1 MIQIKDWIAIIPEQ
15 ERRIAYVGEN
25 ASESRQFRLTGSDL
39 DKYAYYLDLA
49 FDLST
54 VTTTA
59 KRQKET
65 TSQNVQ
71 ETVGTNQSQSVSTKT
86 TENAVLSETTV
97 DCDAKTDVVPLSMLR
112 DAEGVTLTWTILA
125 QHTQLP
131 GALQATLRAVSSDG
145 CVKKS
150 ATMTFEVDPA
160 VIATAAK
167 PPVLSEAEQ
176 IIQNMENQYSKYV
189 KKATECEEQIEYLTS
204 SATSQCRSNLNES
217 YAYMLD
223 ATNAATA
230 AAGSKT
236 AAQEARTA
244 AESAA
249 ATATAKATA
258 AAGSATAANN
268 SATSAAASAAA
279 AESSAENAAASAT
292 AAEGAATN
300 VFHALRVQKRGGTVR
315 IDDAVPVQ
323 HQLALQVKSKNLVP
337 QPYDFTTRTVG
348 GVTFTANED
357 GTVTANGTATEDA
370 YIRLC
375 SGVPL
380 QLHTQYTISGCPTGG
395 GSTTYTLYM
404 TGSDW
409 CTGENYD
416 NATPNGG
423 QFIPNKERPG
433 GYDVCIVVYS
443 GVVCND
449 LVFSPQ
455 IEEGATATVYTKGV
469 EPAAVTV
476 QRYGKNLIQYPYN
489 FTSKLASGVTFTA
502 NEDGSIVVN
511 GTAKANTGI
520 RMAENLPL
528 QIGTT
533 YTLSG
538 CPSGDNRLLMSGA
551 TYSGNVYDAG
561 DGATFT
567 VTGAP
572 DSDGY
577 RVNFLLTA
585 GKVYNN
591 VVFKPQIEVGA
602 AATAYELYTT
612 PTEYTPAADGTVSG
626 VLTLDPVT
634 TLTTDS
640 AGAVLEAEYSRDVN
654 ETFAALQ
661 ATEAASAAFAAE
673 SKAAADTAAA
683 KATAAATGATAAQTA
698 QAAAEA
704 AATNAGNA
712 VQAVQESVIGLVP
725 LLINNAGAHN
735 ATYRGKNLGMSVT
748 AEQWAAIAN
757 GTFADLYIG
766 DYWVIGGVNWRI
778 AAFDYYYKTGDTSCT
793 THHAVIVPDTN
804 LYTHVMNDTNITT
817 GGYVGS
823 RMYTEGLTQA
833 KTTICDA
840 FGANHILTHRQLLVN
855 AVTNG
860 KPSGGAWYDSTV
872 ELMTEQNVYGGKIFG
887 AGNDGS
893 TVPYLY
899 TIDKSQFP
907 LFAHDPSM
915 IFNRQWFWLRDVVS
929 AADFACVDSS
939 GYAFVSDA
947 SSGIIGVRPAFAI
960 MA

>member
-150 ATMTFEVDPA
+150 ATMTFEVEPA

-244 AESAA
+244 AESASD
-249 ATATAKATA
+249 TATAKATA

-300 VFHALRVQKRGGTVR
+300 VFHALRVKKRGGTVR

-449 LVFSPQ
+449 LIFSPQ
-455 IEEGATATVYTKGV
+455 IEEGATATAYTKGV
-469 EPAAVTV
+469 EPSAVTV
-476 QRYGKNLIQYPYN
+476 QRYGKNLIPYPYRYGTKTIN
-489 FTSKLASGVTFTA
+489 GITFTV
-502 NEDGSIVVN
+502 NEDRSITVN
-511 GTAKANTGI
+511 GTATAT
-520 RMAENLPL
+520 ATF
-528 QIGTT
+528 QISEDDALSDLIGQTVA
-533 YTLSG
+533 LSG
-538 CPSGDNRLLMSGA
+538 CPTGGSES
-551 TYSGNVYDAG
+551 TYRMRYQQTGISSDVGN
-561 DGATFT
+561 GATFT
-567 VTGAP
+567 VKKKSYLAIQ
-572 DSDGY
+572 
-577 RVNFLLTA
+577 VFA
-585 GKVYNN
+585 GTVCDNM
-591 VVFKPQIEVGA
+591 VFKPQIEVGA
-602 AATAYELYTT
+602 AATAYEPYTP

-640 AGAVLEAEYSRDVN
+640 AGVVLEAEYSRDVN

-735 ATYRGKNLGMSVT
+735 ATYRGKNLGTSVT

-823 RMYTEGLTQA
+823 KMYTEGLTQA

-899 TIDKSQFP
+899 TVDKSQFP

-939 GYAFVSDA
+939 GYAFYYNA
-947 SSGIIGVRPAFAI
+947 SYTTGVRPAFAI

>member
-189 KKATECEEQIEYLTS
+189 EKATECEEQIEYLTS

-223 ATNAATA
+223 AANAATA

-236 AAQEARTA
+236 AAQEAQTA

-249 ATATAKATA
+249 DTATAKATA

-300 VFHALRVQKRGGTVR
+300 VFHALRVKKRGGTVR

-380 QLHTQYTISGCPTGG
+380 QLHTQYTISGCPGG
-395 GSTTYTLYM
+395 GGGKTYTLYM
-404 TGSDW
+404 TGADW
-409 CTGENYD
+409 HTGENYD
-416 NATPNGG
+416 NGGTNGG

-449 LVFSPQ
+449 LIFSPQ
-455 IEEGATATVYTKGV
+455 IEEGATATAYTKGV

-476 QRYGKNLIQYPYN
+476 QRYGKNLVPYPY
-489 FTSKLASGVTFTA
+489 TDGSKTINGITFTV
-502 NEDGSIVVN
+502 NEDRSITVN
-511 GTAKANTGI
+511 GTATAT
-520 RMAENLPL
+520 ATF
-528 QIGTT
+528 QISEDDALSDLIGQTV
-533 YTLSG
+533 TLSG
-538 CPSGDNRLLMSGA
+538 CPTGGSES
-551 TYSGNVYDAG
+551 TYRMRYQQTGISSDVGNG
-561 DGATFT
+561 STFT
-567 VTGAP
+567 VKVKNHLAIQA
-572 DSDGY
+572 
-577 RVNFLLTA
+577 FA
-585 GKVYNN
+585 GTVCDH

-602 AATAYELYTT
+602 AATAYEPYTP
-612 PTEYTPAADGTVSG
+612 PTEYTPAADGTVTG

-640 AGAVLEAEYSRDVN
+640 AGVVLEAEYSRDVN

-735 ATYRGKNLGMSVT
+735 ATYRGKNLGTSVT

-899 TIDKSQFP
+899 TVDKSQFP

-939 GYAFVSDA
+939 GYAFYYNA
-947 SSGIIGVRPAFAI
+947 SHATGVRPAFAI